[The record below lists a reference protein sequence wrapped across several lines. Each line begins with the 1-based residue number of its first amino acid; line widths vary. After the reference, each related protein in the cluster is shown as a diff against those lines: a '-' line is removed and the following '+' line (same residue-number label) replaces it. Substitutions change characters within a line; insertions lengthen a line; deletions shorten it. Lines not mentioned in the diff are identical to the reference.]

1 RLGWSRSRPGWEE
14 AYRREAA
21 IRDLIQK
28 YPKRLMVAAVDDVA
42 WELGVGR
49 APMYRLIER
58 YRANAPSRDSSGRG
72 RPPDT
77 LLLPVSIRI
86 PVLAGIA
93 EVTNRP
99 AHWAERL
106 LGAVA
111 ETARPRLA
119 ECSRRL
125 MAA

>member
-1 RLGWSRSRPGWEE
+1 
-14 AYRREAA
+14 
-21 IRDLIQK
+21 
-28 YPKRLMVAAVDDVA
+28 MVAAVDDVA

-58 YRANAPSRDSSGRG
+58 YRANRTVEGLFGPG

-77 LLLPVSIRI
+77 LLLPVSIQI
-86 PVLAGIA
+86 PVLAGIT

-111 ETARPRLA
+111 ATARPRLA
-119 ECSRRL
+119 ECFRRL